1 MPFIDMISELTGVT
15 PKLPY
20 NYARTLINR
29 AASDTYRKNLW
40 SFQLFET
47 NWVSPNIITAGK
59 VAVTQGSNTVTF
71 NAAAQTVINAIG
83 PGPFPTPITSRQ
95 FRVAISTVYSI
106 WAYNSTTGVATLD
119 RPYTDVTAA
128 ATGYTVFQCYYAPP
142 YSDFK
147 GWINVRDMQ
156 NFNNLNIYHSRK
168 DMDFRDPQRTLWWI
182 PTDVVP
188 YAPDQN
194 PASPTYGYLLTEL
207 WGPPMQSLVYQ
218 NYGLRKGAPLVK
230 DTDTLPLCIGEDC
243 IMALARSYAYEWA
256 ESNKGDIPRE
266 QGSDYKFLMGL
277 AKADYK
283 RLYGE
288 YRRDDREQVDNWYD
302 VRRPRMPFPSIE
314 GFYNSI
320 SNTAWPGVP
329 W

>member
-1 MPFIDMISELTGVT
+1 MPFIDMISELTGIV

-20 NYARTLINR
+20 NYAKTLINR
-29 AASDTYRKNLW
+29 AVADTYRKSLW

-47 NWVSPNIITAGK
+47 NWVSPNLLTAGHA
-59 VAVTQGSNTVTF
+59 AVTQGLNTVTF
-71 NAAAQTVINAIG
+71 DTTARAAINAIG
-83 PGPFPTPITSRQ
+83 PGPIPTPITSRQ
-95 FRVAISTVYSI
+95 FRVAISTVYNI

-128 ATGYTVFQCYYAPP
+128 ATGYQILQCYYAPP

-147 GWINVRDMQ
+147 AWINVRDMM

-188 YAPDQN
+188 FAPDQN
-194 PASPTYGYLLTEL
+194 PASPTYGYLLSEL
-207 WGPPMQSLVYQ
+207 WGPPMQQLTYQ
-218 NYGLRKGAPLVK
+218 NYGLRKGPALVN
-230 DTDTLPLCIGEDC
+230 DTDKLPLAIGEDC
-243 IMALARSYAYEWA
+243 IMALGRSYAYEWA
-256 ESNKGDIPRE
+256 EANKNDIPRE
-266 QGSDYKFLMGL
+266 QVSDYKFLIGL
-277 AKADYK
+277 AKAEYK
-283 RLYGE
+283 RLYTE
-288 YRRDDREQVDNWYD
+288 YRKDDREQVDNWYD